1 MIVVTRIDRLARS
14 VADLAAIVR
23 ERKQKNVSLRATEQP
38 FDASTAAAR
47 CFMQMLSVF
56 AEVKT
61 AIRKE
66 RQMESISKAKAEGR
80 HKGRPASING
90 LPSLGRL
97 SSNGSASLN
106 CISHLE
112 IGGTSTY
119 HVWIGLELWTAEL
132 IISGCLFSQ
141 FDNWQPK

>member
-23 ERKQKNVSLRATEQP
+23 ERKQKNVSLRATELP
-38 FDASTAAAR
+38 FDASTAAGR

-66 RQMESISKAKAEGR
+66 QQKVAIRGAPPLSKGY
-80 HKGRPASING
+80 
-90 LPSLGRL
+90 LP
-97 SSNGSASLN
+97 
-106 CISHLE
+106 
-112 IGGTSTY
+112 
-119 HVWIGLELWTAEL
+119 
-132 IISGCLFSQ
+132 
-141 FDNWQPK
+141 